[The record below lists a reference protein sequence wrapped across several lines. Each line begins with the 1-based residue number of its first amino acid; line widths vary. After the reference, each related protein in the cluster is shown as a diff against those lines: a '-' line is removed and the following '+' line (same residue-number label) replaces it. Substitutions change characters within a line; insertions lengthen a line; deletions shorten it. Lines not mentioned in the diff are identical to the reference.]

1 MKRFVSSWSGGKDS
15 CYAYMLALA
24 QGMQAVAL
32 LNMMN
37 ENGKVSRSHAIPKPV
52 LQKQAGV
59 LQVPLITSPA
69 SWNNYEEIFISSL
82 QQIINDYQAYTAVFG
97 DIDLQAHRD
106 WEEKVCAKT
115 GIQAF
120 LPLWQRDRKSL
131 VMEMLGQPIK
141 AYIVSCNEVM
151 GERFLGRVLDAPL
164 ISELETLGIDCCG
177 ENGEFHTLVVNC
189 PLFTEEIPVSFGE
202 KRHHGNYWFIDMN

>member
-24 QGMQAVAL
+24 QGMHPMAL

-37 ENGKVSRSHAIPKPV
+37 ENGLVSRSHAIPRPI
-52 LQKQAGV
+52 LAKQAAA

-69 SWNNYEEIFISSL
+69 SWEDYEEIFINTL
-82 QQIINDYQAYTAVFG
+82 QQIIARYQVDTAVFG

-106 WEEKVCAKT
+106 WEEKVCNRT
-115 GIQAF
+115 GLRAV
-120 LPLWQRDRKSL
+120 LPLWQRDRKAL
-131 VMEMLGQPIK
+131 VLEMLGQPIK
-141 AYIVSCNEVM
+141 AHIVSCNELM
-151 GERFLGRVLDAPL
+151 GERFLGKVLETSL
-164 ISELETLGIDCCG
+164 ISELEKLGVDCCG

-189 PLFTEEIPVSFGE
+189 PLFREEIQVSFGE
-202 KRHHGNYWFIDMN
+202 KRHHGNYWFIDMF